1 MFWREKHYSW
11 YILNK
16 CLKMS
21 ININAAR
28 LGDSS
33 LLAEATQ
40 TFVENLHLSLVLD
53 KGLPVK
59 MIT

>member
-1 MFWREKHYSW
+1 
-11 YILNK
+11 
-16 CLKMS
+16 MS

>member
-1 MFWREKHYSW
+1 
-11 YILNK
+11 
-16 CLKMS
+16 MS
-21 ININAAR
+21 ININAAWME
-28 LGDSS
+28 DSS